1 MTALTILAATLTSG
15 LAIAMARHLAA
26 RQRQPATQRPHIRT
40 STPAKY

>member
-1 MTALTILAATLTSG
+1 MTALTILAAILTSG

-26 RQRQPATQRPHIRT
+26 RQRQAALQRRPVRN